1 MKVWGGKLRLAS
13 GEISDDETVAS
24 IYTRFQ
30 SALKEPKN
38 RSAWD
43 ISMSRFMHRGQTVKN
58 SNMKLKKLHLKK

>member
-1 MKVWGGKLRLAS
+1 MWGGKLRLAS

-43 ISMSRFMHRGQTVKN
+43 VSMSVKN

>member
-1 MKVWGGKLRLAS
+1 MWGGKLRLAS

-30 SALKEPKN
+30 SALKEPKT

-43 ISMSRFMHRGQTVKN
+43 ISMSRFTHRGQTVKN